1 MSTLAALLLSRLE
14 NRFEAVRDVLAQKT
28 SGIFS
33 LTLCVPQL
41 SFDGLLPLQ
50 GEVYYW
56 SRPNEGLALLGYET
70 VTDLVANGE
79 NRLTELAGLGQGK
92 RADWICL
99 DPDLTGD
106 GPVWFGGFPFEEGS
120 EAAMLHLPL
129 LLLKQQGEQT
139 SLTLSCVC
147 GPDVSV
153 KSIFKRWRAALKK
166 LVQVVLIPVGAQKYA
181 KNEVTRVAAIPSQ
194 TQWQNRVEQAIEAI
208 ERGTLA
214 KVVLSRRVELEATEN
229 FDIPTLVSCLLYR
242 YANCTVMV
250 FPLKGKT
257 IVAATPERLVG
268 LSERQV
274 QCDALA
280 GTHEKQS
287 TQLPGSAKD
296 QHEHR
301 LVIDMIKDR
310 LSPLCDHMDIQSTP
324 EVMGLQN
331 LSHLRTPIRAR
342 ANAGVSLLDL
352 AQTLHP
358 TPAVGGTPR
367 RAALNWLAQ
376 QGEERCDWYSGAF
389 GWMSPTGDGDL
400 NVVLRCA
407 SLSGNRAVLSAGAG
421 IVAGSTPSGEWQETE
436 WKLQAMLDALT
447 EAQ

>member
-14 NRFEAVRDVLAQKT
+14 NRLEAVRDVLAQKK
-28 SGIFS
+28 SGVLS

-56 SRPNEGLALLGYET
+56 SRPDDEISLLGYGT
-70 VTDLVANGE
+70 ATALAASGE
-79 NRLTELAGLGQGK
+79 NRLTELARLGQGK
-92 RADWICL
+92 RPDWTCL
-99 DPDLTGD
+99 DPDVTGF

-129 LLLKQQGEQT
+129 LLLMQQGDKT
-139 SLTLSCVC
+139 SLTLSCLC
-147 GPDVSV
+147 GAEVSV
-153 KSIFKRWRAALKK
+153 NTVFKRWRVALKK
-166 LVQVVLIPVGAQKYA
+166 LVQAVLAPAGAHKSA
-181 KNEVTRVAAIPSQ
+181 KNEVTTVAAIPSQ
-194 TQWQNRVEQAIEAI
+194 AQWQDRVEQAIEAI

-214 KVVLSRRVELEATEN
+214 KVVLSRRVEVEAMRG
-229 FDIPTLVSCLLYR
+229 FDIPALVTCLSR
-242 YANCTVMV
+242 HYANCTVMV

-257 IVAATPERLVG
+257 VVAATPERLVC
-268 LSERQV
+268 LSDRQV

-280 GTHEKQS
+280 GTREKQAAM
-287 TQLPGSAKD
+287 LPNSAKD

-310 LSPLCDHMDIQSTP
+310 LSPLCDHMDIQRTP

-331 LSHLRTPIRAR
+331 LTHLRTPIRAR
-342 ANAGVSLLDL
+342 ANAGVGLLDL

-367 RAALNWLAQ
+367 PAALDWLAQ

-389 GWMSPTGDGDL
+389 GWMTPTGDGDL

-407 SLSGNRAVLSAGAG
+407 SVSGNRAVLSAGAG
-421 IVAGSTPSGEWQETE
+421 IVAGSTPAGEWRETE
-436 WKLQAMLDALT
+436 WKLQAMRDALT
-447 EAQ
+447 EAR